1 MSINQN
7 DAKPLCDHM
16 QRHLQSVTTPTG
28 MYRHLFRVLRSQA
41 EGLAD
46 TSHHL
51 WAVMLYNLCLLVL
64 APNSMNLVY
73 FEAVKDGLWEVPA
86 EDREFFNTL
95 RSYNAQLGKNKMQ
108 APICFTM
115 RTVPGGFVVGIDK
128 CLSLNTLAS
137 HLRDIGYEEEVLLQI
152 ATIFTERF
160 GKQTCNEAG
169 EMMDVMTIF
178 RKGTNT

>member
-137 HLRDIGYEEEVLLQI
+137 HLRTIGRSEEQI
-152 ATIFTERF
+152 IKTATFFTKRI
-160 GKQTCNEAG
+160 GKQIRNEDG
-169 EMMDVMTIF
+169 EMMEVMTIF
-178 RKGTNT
+178 QNGADT